1 MATNNYI
8 VAIEIGSSKISCA
21 VGIQTYSGINIL
33 AYASE
38 PVNGFVSKGVVRNV
52 DETGNCLNSLINRLE
67 PSLENLTIE
76 KAYVAFGGLSM
87 HTRKST
93 VVRKF
98 DEYTKVTQNV
108 IDRMALENDQQFA
121 VPDGYQR
128 IMVLPLESRL
138 NGETSLNPMG
148 IPTRRIECNYQ
159 NILLREQYMKQLEE
173 SFSMSNICILD
184 SYNAI
189 ILEANILLSDT
200 ERSSGVALVNIG
212 AETTTVAIY
221 ANNLLRKLVVI
232 PIGSNNITRD
242 LCAEQIPYKEAAQL
256 KIFKGYNS
264 TDDDNCIIDTELV
277 NQIISARMSEILL
290 NVKHQIEESENRVA
304 NIVFTGGGSKLKN
317 ITQII
322 EECLPNYKTRM
333 AQEDSFSYSCSDELS
348 LASSSITPALYGL
361 LSNGKE
367 NCCSE
372 LLKTNPDNF
381 QTDLFGEPV
390 VTETPAENQ
399 DVPKIENEESNANNQ
414 IIIDNNP
421 EVQKQKPQKHKSQK
435 PNKVFRWFN
444 ELIDNVTNDEEDT
457 ISDNE

>member
-8 VAIEIGSSKISCA
+8 VVIEIGSSKISCA

-93 VVRKF
+93 VVHTF

-108 IDRMALENDQQFA
+108 IDQMALENDQQFA

-138 NGETSLNPMG
+138 NGETSLTPMG

-173 SFSMSNICILD
+173 SFAMSNICILD

-200 ERSSGVALVNIG
+200 ERSSGAALVNIG

-221 ANNLLRKLVVI
+221 TNNLLRKLVVI

-242 LCAEQIPYKEAAQL
+242 LCAEQIPYKEAEQL

-264 TDDDNCIIDTELV
+264 TDDDNCIIETELV

-290 NVKHQIEESENRVA
+290 NVKHQIEETEHRVA

-317 ITQII
+317 IMQII
-322 EECLPNYKTRM
+322 EECLPNFKTRM
-333 AQEDSFSYSCSDELS
+333 ADEDSYSYNCVDELS
-348 LASSSITPALYGL
+348 LGSSAITPALYGIL
-361 LSNGKE
+361 VNGKE
-367 NCCSE
+367 NCCNE
-372 LLKTNPDNF
+372 FIKTTPEQF

-390 VTETPAENQ
+390 VTQTTTENQ
-399 DVPKIENEESNANNQ
+399 EATKAEEEENKVNEQPKGE
-414 IIIDNNP
+414 NNP
-421 EVQKQKPQKHKSQK
+421 EPQKSKPQKPKAQK

-457 ISDNE
+457 ISDKE